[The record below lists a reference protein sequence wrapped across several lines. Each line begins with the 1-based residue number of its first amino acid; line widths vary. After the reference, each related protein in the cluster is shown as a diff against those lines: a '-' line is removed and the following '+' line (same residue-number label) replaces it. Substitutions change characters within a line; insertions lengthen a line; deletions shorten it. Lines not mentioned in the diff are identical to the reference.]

1 MTTKKDIVARLRDCD
16 QGLLADCETHVD
28 LITDFSCV
36 EDAAKLIEQLR
47 ERNSLLLQQRG
58 CRDEA
63 ARRAAR
69 CIDRLKIKVGQMTE
83 ERDEARR
90 VLKSIVEEFVQHAQ
104 TMNPFYPATPMHECE
119 FSWNPE
125 CGKCDA
131 CEAWG
136 DYVLICHPLW
146 ETDEEETL

>member
-1 MTTKKDIVARLRDCD
+1 MTKKDIVARLRDCD

-69 CIDRLKIKVGQMTE
+69 SIERLKIKLGQMTE

-90 VLKSIVEEFVQHAQ
+90 EFCNFLAVPGAIDDLTKPSDNTPHGWATEQGWDCFKEENHNA
-104 TMNPFYPATPMHECE
+104 
-119 FSWNPE
+119 
-125 CGKCDA
+125 
-131 CEAWG
+131 
-136 DYVLICHPLW
+136 
-146 ETDEEETL
+146 

>member
-1 MTTKKDIVARLRDCD
+1 MTKKDIVARLRDCD

-47 ERNSLLLQQRG
+47 ERNCLLLQQRG

-69 CIDRLKIKVGQMTE
+69 CIERLKIKVRQMSDHLDE
-83 ERDEARR
+83 ERRDFCRNLSDPDFFSKLEKPGDGSPKAWAK
-90 VLKSIVEEFVQHAQ
+90 LQGWDCFKEED
-104 TMNPFYPATPMHECE
+104 N
-119 FSWNPE
+119 
-125 CGKCDA
+125 DA
-131 CEAWG
+131 
-136 DYVLICHPLW
+136 
-146 ETDEEETL
+146 

>member
-1 MTTKKDIVARLRDCD
+1 VTTKKDIVARLRDCD

-83 ERDEARR
+83 ERDEVRREWCRLWAR
-90 VLKSIVEEFVQHAQ
+90 
-104 TMNPFYPATPMHECE
+104 
-119 FSWNPE
+119 
-125 CGKCDA
+125 
-131 CEAWG
+131 
-136 DYVLICHPLW
+136 
-146 ETDEEETL
+146 TDERNLAPTQAARLRDWDCFKDDNHDA

>member
-1 MTTKKDIVARLRDCD
+1 MTKKDIVSRLRDCD

-69 CIDRLKIKVGQMTE
+69 SIERFKIKLGQMTE
-83 ERDEARR
+83 ERDEAIRERDEARR
-90 VLKSIVEEFVQHAQ
+90 WF
-104 TMNPFYPATPMHECE
+104 
-119 FSWNPE
+119 
-125 CGKCDA
+125 CDLHHIGNGA
-131 CEAWG
+131 NARSG
-136 DYVLICHPLW
+136 SR
-146 ETDEEETL
+146 ETAKAHGWDCFKEDNHNA